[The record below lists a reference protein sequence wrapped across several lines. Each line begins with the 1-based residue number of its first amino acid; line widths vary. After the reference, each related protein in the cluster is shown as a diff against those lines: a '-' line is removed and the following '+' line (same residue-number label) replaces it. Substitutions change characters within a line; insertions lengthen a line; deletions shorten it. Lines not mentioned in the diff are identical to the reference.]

1 MSKIGVAVLVLC
13 SAHGLT
19 PFSPR
24 AASVVTRGAA
34 GARCSIRSVAPR
46 ALDNDRDNDSNDAA
60 LVADDAEA
68 SSLPEFMRAF
78 DAWGLGLKARAYAA
92 RDGAGL
98 APDGTRAL
106 ALRCKFA
113 GLLAL
118 FIVYRAYRGFFVVLP
133 AVYGEV
139 YAQAL
144 AQATEEHVSI
154 RGVEVADD
162 IDPKTGKL
170 RLRSRVVMNV
180 GALAFMGALVV
191 GGAVRAPI
199 RIAAACLRKV
209 GLLPR
214 ESTEATPAD
223 RLAAKEKELD
233 LPPLPDIPDDV
244 PPDTDDV

>member
-1 MSKIGVAVLVLC
+1 MKLA
-13 SAHGLT
+13 LT
-19 PFSPR
+19 
-24 AASVVTRGAA
+24 AAWLAA
-34 GARCSIRSVAPR
+34 TSR
-46 ALDNDRDNDSNDAA
+46 AL
-60 LVADDAEA
+60 
-68 SSLPEFMRAF
+68 
-78 DAWGLGLKARAYAA
+78 
-92 RDGAGL
+92 L
-98 APDGTRAL
+98 APPRQIL
-106 ALRCKFA
+106 ALRPAVPVQPRATVRLGAADAAAESKPSLVARFNNF
-113 GLLAL
+113 GLSLKDRSRRQREALKGANLLLKLPRGAYVAALSLA
-118 FIVYRAYRGFFVVLP
+118 FVAYRAYRGFFVVLP

-170 RLRSRVVMNV
+170 RMRSRVVMNV
-180 GALAFMGALVV
+180 GALAFMGALMV

>member
-1 MSKIGVAVLVLC
+1 MSKIGVSLLVLC

-133 AVYGEV
+133 AVFSAVRARVREGW
-139 YAQAL
+139 
-144 AQATEEHVSI
+144 
-154 RGVEVADD
+154 VEVEEAATADV
-162 IDPKTGKL
+162 DPATGELKK
-170 RLRSRVVMNV
+170 RSAILINI
-180 GALAFMGALVV
+180 GAALVV
-191 GGAVRAPI
+191 AAYMVEGVCTLLVRGAAECVRGIGALWRNRPVRPSDDNVPAAP
-199 RIAAACLRKV
+199 A
-209 GLLPR
+209 
-214 ESTEATPAD
+214 
-223 RLAAKEKELD
+223 
-233 LPPLPDIPDDV
+233 
-244 PPDTDDV
+244 

>member
-1 MSKIGVAVLVLC
+1 MKLALTAAWLAATSRALLAPPRQILALRPAVPV
-13 SAHGLT
+13 
-19 PFSPR
+19 PPR
-24 AASVVTRGAA
+24 ETVRLGAA
-34 GARCSIRSVAPR
+34 
-46 ALDNDRDNDSNDAA
+46 DAA
-60 LVADDAEA
+60 AE
-68 SSLPEFMRAF
+68 SKPSLFARF
-78 DAWGLGLKARAYAA
+78 NNFGLSLKDRSRKQREALK
-92 RDGAGL
+92 GAGL
-98 APDGTRAL
+98 MKLPRGVYVAAL
-106 ALRCKFA
+106 S
-113 GLLAL
+113 LA
-118 FIVYRAYRGFFVVLP
+118 FVAYRAYRGFFVVLP

-170 RLRSRVVMNV
+170 RMRSRVVMNV
-180 GALAFMGALVV
+180 GALAFMGALMV

>member
-1 MSKIGVAVLVLC
+1 MSRLAI
-13 SAHGLT
+13 
-19 PFSPR
+19 
-24 AASVVTRGAA
+24 AAWLAA
-34 GARCSIRSVAPR
+34 TSH
-46 ALDNDRDNDSNDAA
+46 AL
-60 LVADDAEA
+60 
-68 SSLPEFMRAF
+68 
-78 DAWGLGLKARAYAA
+78 
-92 RDGAGL
+92 L
-98 APDGTRAL
+98 APPRQIL
-106 ALRCKFA
+106 ALRPAVPVPPRATVRLGAADAAPADKPSLVARFNNF
-113 GLLAL
+113 GLSLKDRSRRQREALKGANLLLKLPRGAYVAALSLA
-118 FIVYRAYRGFFVVLP
+118 FVAYRAYRGFFVVLP

-170 RLRSRVVMNV
+170 RMRSRVVMNV
-180 GALAFMGALVV
+180 GALAFMGALMV
-191 GGAVRAPI
+191 GGAVRAPL

>member
-1 MSKIGVAVLVLC
+1 MKLA
-13 SAHGLT
+13 LT
-19 PFSPR
+19 
-24 AASVVTRGAA
+24 AAWLAA
-34 GARCSIRSVAPR
+34 TSR
-46 ALDNDRDNDSNDAA
+46 AL
-60 LVADDAEA
+60 
-68 SSLPEFMRAF
+68 
-78 DAWGLGLKARAYAA
+78 
-92 RDGAGL
+92 L
-98 APDGTRAL
+98 APPRQIL
-106 ALRCKFA
+106 ALRPAVPVQPRATVRLGAADAAPAADKPPLVARFNNF
-113 GLLAL
+113 GLSLKDRSRRQREALKGANLLLKLPRGAYVAALSLA
-118 FIVYRAYRGFFVVLP
+118 FVAYRAYRGFFVVLP

-180 GALAFMGALVV
+180 GALAFMGALMV

-199 RIAAACLRKV
+199 RIAAACFRKV

-214 ESTEATPAD
+214 LVTEATPAD

>member
-1 MSKIGVAVLVLC
+1 MKLA
-13 SAHGLT
+13 LT
-19 PFSPR
+19 
-24 AASVVTRGAA
+24 AAWLAA
-34 GARCSIRSVAPR
+34 TSR
-46 ALDNDRDNDSNDAA
+46 AL
-60 LVADDAEA
+60 
-68 SSLPEFMRAF
+68 
-78 DAWGLGLKARAYAA
+78 
-92 RDGAGL
+92 L
-98 APDGTRAL
+98 APPRQIL
-106 ALRCKFA
+106 ALRPAVPVPPRATVRLGAADAAPADQKPSIFA
-113 GLLAL
+113 RFNTFGLSLKDRSRRQRDALKGANLLLKLPRGAYVAALSLA
-118 FIVYRAYRGFFVVLP
+118 FVAYRAYRGFFVVLP

-170 RLRSRVVMNV
+170 RMRSRVVMNV
-180 GALAFMGALVV
+180 GALAFMGALMV

>member
-1 MSKIGVAVLVLC
+1 MSRLAIAAWLAATSHALLAPPRQILALRPAVPV
-13 SAHGLT
+13 
-19 PFSPR
+19 PPR
-24 AASVVTRGAA
+24 ETVRLGA
-34 GARCSIRSVAPR
+34 V
-46 ALDNDRDNDSNDAA
+46 DAA
-60 LVADDAEA
+60 AE
-68 SSLPEFMRAF
+68 SKPSLFARF
-78 DAWGLGLKARAYAA
+78 NNFGLSLKDRSRKQREALK
-92 RDGAGL
+92 GAGL
-98 APDGTRAL
+98 MKLPRGAYVAAL
-106 ALRCKFA
+106 S
-113 GLLAL
+113 LA
-118 FIVYRAYRGFFVVLP
+118 FVAYRAYRGFFVVLP

-180 GALAFMGALVV
+180 GALAFMGALMV

-199 RIAAACLRKV
+199 RIAAACFRKV

-214 ESTEATPAD
+214 LVTEATPAD

>member
-1 MSKIGVAVLVLC
+1 MTRVHLFLLAATAQALL
-13 SAHGLT
+13 APHRPL
-19 PFSPR
+19 PR
-24 AASVVTRGAA
+24 PTALRLAADAAPAASKP
-34 GARCSIRSVAPR
+34 S
-46 ALDNDRDNDSNDAA
+46 
-60 LVADDAEA
+60 LVARFNNFGLSLKDRSRRQREA
-68 SSLPEFMRAF
+68 
-78 DAWGLGLKARAYAA
+78 LK
-92 RDGAGL
+92 GAGL
-98 APDGTRAL
+98 MKLPRGVYMAAL
-106 ALRCKFA
+106 S
-113 GLLAL
+113 LA
-118 FIVYRAYRGFFVVLP
+118 FVAYRAYRGFFVVLP

-180 GALAFMGALVV
+180 GALAFMGALMV

-214 ESTEATPAD
+214 AAAEATPAD

>member
-1 MSKIGVAVLVLC
+1 MTRVHLFLLAATAQALL
-13 SAHGLT
+13 APHRPL
-19 PFSPR
+19 PR
-24 AASVVTRGAA
+24 PTALRLAADAAPAASKP
-34 GARCSIRSVAPR
+34 S
-46 ALDNDRDNDSNDAA
+46 
-60 LVADDAEA
+60 LVARFNNFGLSLKDRSRRQREA
-68 SSLPEFMRAF
+68 
-78 DAWGLGLKARAYAA
+78 LK
-92 RDGAGL
+92 GAGL
-98 APDGTRAL
+98 MKLPRGVYVAAL
-106 ALRCKFA
+106 S
-113 GLLAL
+113 LA
-118 FIVYRAYRGFFVVLP
+118 FVAYRAYRGFFVVLP

-180 GALAFMGALVV
+180 GALAFMGALMV
-191 GGAVRAPI
+191 GGAVRAPL
-199 RIAAACLRKV
+199 RIAAACLRK
-209 GLLPR
+209 GWGSSR
-214 ESTEATPAD
+214 AATEATPAD

>member
-1 MSKIGVAVLVLC
+1 MALRPPVPVQ
-13 SAHGLT
+13 
-19 PFSPR
+19 PR
-24 AASVVTRGAA
+24 ATVRLGAADAAPANDKPSIFARFNNFGLSLKDRSRRQREALKGANLLLKLPRGAY
-34 GARCSIRSVAPR
+34 V
-46 ALDNDRDNDSNDAA
+46 AA
-60 LVADDAEA
+60 LSLAFVA
-68 SSLPEFMRAF
+68 
-78 DAWGLGLKARAYAA
+78 
-92 RDGAGL
+92 
-98 APDGTRAL
+98 
-106 ALRCKFA
+106 
-113 GLLAL
+113 
-118 FIVYRAYRGFFVVLP
+118 YRAYRGFFVVLP

-170 RLRSRVVMNV
+170 RLRSRVVVNV
-180 GALAFMGALVV
+180 GALAFMGALMV
-191 GGAVRAPI
+191 GGAVRAPL

-214 ESTEATPAD
+214 ESAEATPAD

>member
-1 MSKIGVAVLVLC
+1 MTRVHLFLLAATAQALL
-13 SAHGLT
+13 APHRPL
-19 PFSPR
+19 PR
-24 AASVVTRGAA
+24 PTALRLAADAAPAASKPSLVARFNTFGLSLKDRSRRQREALKGANLLLKLPRGAY
-34 GARCSIRSVAPR
+34 V
-46 ALDNDRDNDSNDAA
+46 AA
-60 LVADDAEA
+60 LSLAFVA
-68 SSLPEFMRAF
+68 
-78 DAWGLGLKARAYAA
+78 
-92 RDGAGL
+92 
-98 APDGTRAL
+98 
-106 ALRCKFA
+106 
-113 GLLAL
+113 
-118 FIVYRAYRGFFVVLP
+118 YRAYRGFFVVLP

-180 GALAFMGALVV
+180 GALAFMGALMV

-214 ESTEATPAD
+214 AAAEATPAD

>member
-1 MSKIGVAVLVLC
+1 MHLA
-13 SAHGLT
+13 LT
-19 PFSPR
+19 
-24 AASVVTRGAA
+24 AAWLAA
-34 GARCSIRSVAPR
+34 TSR
-46 ALDNDRDNDSNDAA
+46 AL
-60 LVADDAEA
+60 
-68 SSLPEFMRAF
+68 
-78 DAWGLGLKARAYAA
+78 
-92 RDGAGL
+92 L
-98 APDGTRAL
+98 APPRQIL
-106 ALRCKFA
+106 ALRQAVPVPPRATVRLGAADAAPAASKPSLVARFNNF
-113 GLLAL
+113 GLSLKDRSRRQREALKGANLMMKLPRGVYVAALSLA
-118 FIVYRAYRGFFVVLP
+118 FVAYRAYRGFFVVLP

-170 RLRSRVVMNV
+170 RMRSRVVMNV
-180 GALAFMGALVV
+180 GALAFMGALMV
-191 GGAVRAPI
+191 GGAVRAPL

>member
-1 MSKIGVAVLVLC
+1 MKLA
-13 SAHGLT
+13 LT
-19 PFSPR
+19 
-24 AASVVTRGAA
+24 AAWLAA
-34 GARCSIRSVAPR
+34 TSH
-46 ALDNDRDNDSNDAA
+46 AL
-60 LVADDAEA
+60 
-68 SSLPEFMRAF
+68 
-78 DAWGLGLKARAYAA
+78 
-92 RDGAGL
+92 L
-98 APDGTRAL
+98 APPRQIL
-106 ALRCKFA
+106 ALRPVPVPPRATVRLGAADAAPATAKPSLFA
-113 GLLAL
+113 RFNNFGLSLKDRSRRQREALKGANLLLKLPRGAYVAALSLA
-118 FIVYRAYRGFFVVLP
+118 FVAYRAYRGFFVVLP

-162 IDPKTGKL
+162 IDTKTGKL
-170 RLRSRVVMNV
+170 RMRSRVVMNV

-191 GGAVRAPI
+191 GGAVRAPF
-199 RIAAACLRKV
+199 RIAAACARFV
-209 GLLPR
+209 GLMPR

>member
-1 MSKIGVAVLVLC
+1 MALRPAVPV
-13 SAHGLT
+13 
-19 PFSPR
+19 PPR
-24 AASVVTRGAA
+24 ATVRLGAADAVADSKPSLFARFNNFGLSLKDRSRRQREALKGANLIMKLPRGAY
-34 GARCSIRSVAPR
+34 V
-46 ALDNDRDNDSNDAA
+46 AA
-60 LVADDAEA
+60 LSLAFVA
-68 SSLPEFMRAF
+68 
-78 DAWGLGLKARAYAA
+78 
-92 RDGAGL
+92 
-98 APDGTRAL
+98 
-106 ALRCKFA
+106 
-113 GLLAL
+113 
-118 FIVYRAYRGFFVVLP
+118 YRAYRGFFVVLP

-170 RLRSRVVMNV
+170 RMRSRVVMNV
-180 GALAFMGALVV
+180 GALAFMGALMV
-191 GGAVRAPI
+191 GGAVRAPL

-214 ESTEATPAD
+214 LVTEATPAD

>member
-1 MSKIGVAVLVLC
+1 MALRPAVPRPAVQTVRLGAADAAPASESKPSLVARFNNF
-13 SAHGLT
+13 GLSLKDRSRRQREALKGAKLIMKL
-19 PFSPR
+19 P
-24 AASVVTRGAA
+24 RGAY
-34 GARCSIRSVAPR
+34 V
-46 ALDNDRDNDSNDAA
+46 AA
-60 LVADDAEA
+60 LSLAFVA
-68 SSLPEFMRAF
+68 
-78 DAWGLGLKARAYAA
+78 
-92 RDGAGL
+92 
-98 APDGTRAL
+98 
-106 ALRCKFA
+106 
-113 GLLAL
+113 
-118 FIVYRAYRGFFVVLP
+118 YRAYRGFFVVLP

-180 GALAFMGALVV
+180 GALAFMGALMV

>member
-1 MSKIGVAVLVLC
+1 MKLA
-13 SAHGLT
+13 LT
-19 PFSPR
+19 
-24 AASVVTRGAA
+24 AAWLAA
-34 GARCSIRSVAPR
+34 TSH
-46 ALDNDRDNDSNDAA
+46 AL
-60 LVADDAEA
+60 
-68 SSLPEFMRAF
+68 
-78 DAWGLGLKARAYAA
+78 
-92 RDGAGL
+92 L
-98 APDGTRAL
+98 APPRQIL
-106 ALRCKFA
+106 ALRPAVPVPPRATVRLGAADAAPANDKPSIFA
-113 GLLAL
+113 RFNNFGLSLKDRSRRQREALKGANLLLKLPRGVYVAALSLA
-118 FIVYRAYRGFFVVLP
+118 FVAYRAYRGFFVVLP

-180 GALAFMGALVV
+180 GALAFMGALMV

-214 ESTEATPAD
+214 LVTEATPAD
-223 RLAAKEKELD
+223 RLAAKERELD

>member
-1 MSKIGVAVLVLC
+1 MKLA
-13 SAHGLT
+13 LT
-19 PFSPR
+19 
-24 AASVVTRGAA
+24 AAWLAA
-34 GARCSIRSVAPR
+34 TSH
-46 ALDNDRDNDSNDAA
+46 AL
-60 LVADDAEA
+60 
-68 SSLPEFMRAF
+68 
-78 DAWGLGLKARAYAA
+78 
-92 RDGAGL
+92 L
-98 APDGTRAL
+98 APPRQIL
-106 ALRCKFA
+106 ALRPAVPVPPRATVRLGAADAAPANDKPSIFA
-113 GLLAL
+113 RFNNFGLSLKDRSRRQREALKGANLLLKLPRGVYVAALSLA
-118 FIVYRAYRGFFVVLP
+118 FVAYRAYRGFFVVLP

-180 GALAFMGALVV
+180 GALAFMGALMV
-191 GGAVRAPI
+191 GGAVRAPL

>member
-1 MSKIGVAVLVLC
+1 MKLALTAAWLAATSHALLAPPRQILALRQAVPVPPRATVRLGAADAAPANDKPSIFARFNNFGLSLKDRSRRQREALKGANLLLKLPRGAYVAVLSL
-13 SAHGLT
+13 A
-19 PFSPR
+19 F
-24 AASVVTRGAA
+24 
-34 GARCSIRSVAPR
+34 VA
-46 ALDNDRDNDSNDAA
+46 
-60 LVADDAEA
+60 
-68 SSLPEFMRAF
+68 
-78 DAWGLGLKARAYAA
+78 
-92 RDGAGL
+92 
-98 APDGTRAL
+98 
-106 ALRCKFA
+106 
-113 GLLAL
+113 
-118 FIVYRAYRGFFVVLP
+118 YRAYRGFFVVLP

-170 RLRSRVVMNV
+170 RMRSRVVMNV
-180 GALAFMGALVV
+180 GALAFMGALMV

-223 RLAAKEKELD
+223 RLAAKERELD

>member
-1 MSKIGVAVLVLC
+1 MVRLALAVWLAATSHALLAPPRQILALHPAV
-13 SAHGLT
+13 
-19 PFSPR
+19 PVQPR
-24 AASVVTRGAA
+24 ATVRLGAA
-34 GARCSIRSVAPR
+34 
-46 ALDNDRDNDSNDAA
+46 DAA
-60 LVADDAEA
+60 PISDKPSLFAQFNNFGLSLKDRSRRQREALKGANLLMKLPRGVYVAAL
-68 SSLPEFMRAF
+68 SLAF
-78 DAWGLGLKARAYAA
+78 VA
-92 RDGAGL
+92 
-98 APDGTRAL
+98 
-106 ALRCKFA
+106 
-113 GLLAL
+113 
-118 FIVYRAYRGFFVVLP
+118 YRAYRGFFVVLP

-180 GALAFMGALVV
+180 GALAFMGALMV
-191 GGAVRAPI
+191 GGAVRAPL

>member
-1 MSKIGVAVLVLC
+1 MSKIGVSLLVLC

-133 AVYGEV
+133 AV
-139 YAQAL
+139 
-144 AQATEEHVSI
+144 
-154 RGVEVADD
+154 
-162 IDPKTGKL
+162 
-170 RLRSRVVMNV
+170 
-180 GALAFMGALVV
+180 F
-191 GGAVRAPI
+191 GAVRDRVREGWVEVEEAATADVDPSTGEILAPARAGAETRLSGGRGMKLSL
-199 RIAAACLRKV
+199 RIPPKK
-209 GLLPR
+209 
-214 ESTEATPAD
+214 
-223 RLAAKEKELD
+223 LASLSILD
-233 LPPLPDIPDDV
+233 LFSTPPSPVLGGWSSSQAS
-244 PPDTDDV
+244 

>member
-1 MSKIGVAVLVLC
+1 MVRLALAVWL
-13 SAHGLT
+13 
-19 PFSPR
+19 
-24 AASVVTRGAA
+24 AATS
-34 GARCSIRSVAPR
+34 R
-46 ALDNDRDNDSNDAA
+46 AL
-60 LVADDAEA
+60 
-68 SSLPEFMRAF
+68 
-78 DAWGLGLKARAYAA
+78 
-92 RDGAGL
+92 L
-98 APDGTRAL
+98 APPRQIL
-106 ALRCKFA
+106 ALRPAVPVQPRATVRLGAADAAPASPKPSLFA
-113 GLLAL
+113 RFNNFGLSLKDRSRRQREALKGANLMMKLPRGAYVAALSLA
-118 FIVYRAYRGFFVVLP
+118 FVAYRAYRGFFVVLP

-180 GALAFMGALVV
+180 GALAFMGALMV
-191 GGAVRAPI
+191 GGAVRAPL

>member
-1 MSKIGVAVLVLC
+1 MVRLA
-13 SAHGLT
+13 LT
-19 PFSPR
+19 VWL
-24 AASVVTRGAA
+24 AATSH
-34 GARCSIRSVAPR
+34 
-46 ALDNDRDNDSNDAA
+46 AL
-60 LVADDAEA
+60 
-68 SSLPEFMRAF
+68 
-78 DAWGLGLKARAYAA
+78 
-92 RDGAGL
+92 L
-98 APDGTRAL
+98 APPRQIL
-106 ALRCKFA
+106 ALRPPVPVQPRATVRLGAADAAPANDKPSIFA
-113 GLLAL
+113 RFNNFGLSLKDRSRRQREALKGANLLLKLPRGAYVAALSLA
-118 FIVYRAYRGFFVVLP
+118 FVAYRAYRGFFVVLP

-170 RLRSRVVMNV
+170 RMRSRVVMNV
-180 GALAFMGALVV
+180 GALAFMGALMV

-214 ESTEATPAD
+214 AAAEATPAD